1 MKLDVEKIKMVAMTK
16 QFQYLSD
23 LLRDDVQLK
32 NPAGWSP
39 IQGKDAVRA
48 ALVDVL
54 SIINPMHYER
64 IWEGEK
70 EYALEFVGKVGE
82 VDVKGIDLMTI
93 DDDGQIT
100 CIEVLIRP
108 MSALMA
114 IRETLL
120 AKRAAAA

>member
-16 QFQYLSD
+16 QFQYLGD

-32 NPAGWSP
+32 NPAGWKP
-39 IQGKDAVRA
+39 IQGRDAVRA

-54 SIINPMHYER
+54 SIIEPMHYER
-64 IWEGEK
+64 IWEK
-70 EYALEFVGKVGE
+70 DNEYALEFVGKVGDL
-82 VDVKGIDLMTI
+82 DVKGIDLMTI

-100 CIEVLIRP
+100 CIEVFIRP
-108 MSALMA
+108 VAALMA

-120 AKRAAAA
+120 AKRAS